1 MPITKLIEKPGGAKN
16 VESWDVQIERSYE
29 VERILVQ
36 EADGS
41 LHVETVYGDTAGI
54 VWLKMA
60 VKFWD
65 DESAVEFETKV
76 RAMLPEVVS

>member
-1 MPITKLIEKPGGAKN
+1 MPVRKIIEKPDGAKN
-16 VESWDVQIERSYE
+16 VESWDVHIERSYG

-36 EADGS
+36 EPDGS
-41 LHVETVYGDTAGI
+41 LRVETTYGDAAEI

-65 DESAVEFETKV
+65 DESALEFEAKV
-76 RAMLPEVVS
+76 RELLPEVE